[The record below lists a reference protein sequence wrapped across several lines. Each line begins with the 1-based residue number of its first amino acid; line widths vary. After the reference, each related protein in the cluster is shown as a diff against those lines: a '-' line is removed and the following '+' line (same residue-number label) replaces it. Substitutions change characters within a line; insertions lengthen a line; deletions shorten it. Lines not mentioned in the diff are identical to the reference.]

1 MSAWSV
7 LPNAAHIDRILESLK
22 THPDIWTAVYS
33 VDQAVSLHN
42 ARYDALNVIQS
53 LTLDAAQHFAN
64 VRYRAWQEARDAA
77 YDAVWDAPGT
87 PRNAAFDAG
96 RAAIAALIAWDDSSQ
111 FLELSSDKL
120 EVWARLSDDQRA
132 ILLLP
137 AVRAFERIKTLETV

>member
-1 MSAWSV
+1 MSAWSH
-7 LPNAAHIDRILESLK
+7 LPNAHHIDRVIESLK
-22 THPDIWTAVYS
+22 KHHDIWYAVYS

-53 LTLDAAQHFAN
+53 LTLNAAF
-64 VRYRAWQEARDAA
+64 VRNRAWQEARNAA
-77 YDAVWDAPGT
+77 FDAVWGAPES

-96 RAAIAALIAWDDSSQ
+96 RAAISALIAWDDSDQ

-120 EVWARLSDDQRA
+120 EVWARISDDPRA

-137 AVRAFERIKTLETV
+137 AVRVFERIKELETV